1 MRNAA
6 AEHGNILKIKINKVY
21 SNIRGL
27 STIEEN
33 QRWSE
38 SENEASDKYCFVRIV
53 LKSQFIANFDR
64 NRSFSTVRSPIKVLS
79 QKNDR

>member
-33 QRWSE
+33 QR
-38 SENEASDKYCFVRIV
+38 
-53 LKSQFIANFDR
+53 
-64 NRSFSTVRSPIKVLS
+64 
-79 QKNDR
+79 